1 MDNAK
6 TLESELQSAMS
17 TCFTIEDVKQITIPT
32 LLVKGERSPPIS
44 ILSADSN

>member
-17 TCFTIEDVKQITIPT
+17 TCFTIDVKQITIPT
-32 LLVKGERSPPIS
+32 LLVKG
-44 ILSADSN
+44 DSCYAAKRDNSNY